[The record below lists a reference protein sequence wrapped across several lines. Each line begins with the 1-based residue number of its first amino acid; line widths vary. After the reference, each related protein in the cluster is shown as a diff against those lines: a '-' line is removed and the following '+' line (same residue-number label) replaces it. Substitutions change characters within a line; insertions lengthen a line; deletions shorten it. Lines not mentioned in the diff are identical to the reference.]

1 MKKLLSGIALVLT
14 FIIFSGSFGPVLAVN
29 DEFDDPEDD
38 VVSQNE
44 AYDDLLNETPADA
57 PQVTGT
63 AYLLFDAQS
72 GQVLMGRNLDQPLEP
87 AGVTKL
93 MTVLLALENLELDD
107 TITVTADMYITIP
120 EDFVTLGITEGEE
133 VTVHD
138 MIYAA
143 LLQSANDACMALA
156 IKTSGSETAFISKMN
171 TRARELG
178 CTATNF
184 TTCYGNGDIANT
196 CTVKDMCLILQECL
210 NYEVFTEYST
220 TFQHTMPPTNLYGE
234 TRIMSN
240 SNRFISTQEYSYANY
255 VGGITGYSETVG
267 FTMASAARK
276 NGRTLI
282 GVIFGATGSESR
294 YSDMIDLFE
303 YGYSGFST
311 IAIEPGE
318 FTPLYNDT
326 ISYIDGLLLKT
337 DLGVI
342 DSSMEFS
349 SYLSTTSY
357 RVALGSTNVIDLSE
371 VVIDTTQD
379 DQEFNIPIC
388 KTYSDGKTYIVGNLR
403 LHIAVKD
410 KVIEVNPEKHTVW
423 ADIRNVLL
431 TIIGITSLIIIL
443 MALLLYYRKQARK
456 RNEEEY
462 RNRSTLL

>member
-93 MTVLLALENLELDD
+93 MTELLALENLELDD

-178 CTATNF
+178 CTATTF
-184 TTCYGNGDIANT
+184 T
-196 CTVKDMCLILQECL
+196 
-210 NYEVFTEYST
+210 
-220 TFQHTMPPTNLYGE
+220 
-234 TRIMSN
+234 
-240 SNRFISTQEYSYANY
+240 
-255 VGGITGYSETVG
+255 
-267 FTMASAARK
+267 
-276 NGRTLI
+276 
-282 GVIFGATGSESR
+282 
-294 YSDMIDLFE
+294 
-303 YGYSGFST
+303 SG
-311 IAIEPGE
+311 
-318 FTPLYNDT
+318 
-326 ISYIDGLLLKT
+326 
-337 DLGVI
+337 
-342 DSSMEFS
+342 
-349 SYLSTTSY
+349 
-357 RVALGSTNVIDLSE
+357 
-371 VVIDTTQD
+371 
-379 DQEFNIPIC
+379 
-388 KTYSDGKTYIVGNLR
+388 
-403 LHIAVKD
+403 
-410 KVIEVNPEKHTVW
+410 
-423 ADIRNVLL
+423 
-431 TIIGITSLIIIL
+431 
-443 MALLLYYRKQARK
+443 
-456 RNEEEY
+456 
-462 RNRSTLL
+462 